1 MDKPNFSKIPRHV
14 AIIMDGNRR
23 WSKQHNLPIIEGHRQ
38 GVNVLKPLIKR
49 GLELGIEVMTFWA
62 FSTKNFKRDA
72 SFLSDIMT
80 VFREALDNRKWFEE
94 IKEAGG
100 QINIIG
106 DPKKFPQDIL
116 KKMQDSLNQS
126 KPEETK
132 MLVNFALEYEGRDE
146 IVRAVK
152 KAKKAESEGKLDLDN
167 LTIEQFSSY
176 LDTAGM
182 PDPDLMI
189 RTGGDIRISGY
200 LLWQIADTELYFTE
214 TLWPDFTPEQLDKA
228 VEEYVNRDRRFGK

>member
-1 MDKPNFSKIPRHV
+1 MADTKIPRHV
-14 AIIMDGNRR
+14 ALIMDGNRR
-23 WSKQHNLPIIEGHRQ
+23 WARQRGWKEVEGHRQ
-38 GVNVLKPLIKR
+38 GVKVLKPLIQR
-49 GLELGIEVMTFWA
+49 GLDLGIEVMTFWA
-62 FSTKNFKRDA
+62 FSTKNFKRDVG
-72 SFLSDIMT
+72 FLSDIMT
-80 VFREALDNRKWFEE
+80 VFREALDNKKWFEE

-116 KKMQDSLNQS
+116 KKLQEYLGKSQ
-126 KPEETK
+126 PEKTK
-132 MLVNFALEYEGRDE
+132 MIVNFALEYEGRDE
-146 IVRAVK
+146 IVRAIK
-152 KAKKAESEGKLDLDN
+152 KAKKAEVEGKLDLGN
-167 LTIEQFSSY
+167 LTVEQFDNF

-214 TLWPDFTPEQLDKA
+214 TLWPDFTPERLNEALD
-228 VEEYVNRDRRFGK
+228 EYANRERRFGK